1 LFQKR
6 SVGVCIIL
14 TLITCGIYGLYW
26 FYKLTE
32 EINIASEDHS
42 ISPGAALLFTILTCG
57 IYGIYWSYKMGKN
70 MSKAQFLRGMS
81 RDDNSIL
88 YLILSIFG
96 LSIVVYAILQSE
108 LNSMVL

>member
-1 LFQKR
+1 MQKLPACSNINWKEIYINLFTKFKGVNNLFQKR

-42 ISPGAALLFTILTCG
+42 ISPGAAKWEKICQKHNSSEECPEMTI
-57 IYGIYWSYKMGKN
+57 
-70 MSKAQFLRGMS
+70 
-81 RDDNSIL
+81 
-88 YLILSIFG
+88 
-96 LSIVVYAILQSE
+96 VYCI
-108 LNSMVL
+108 